1 MASFLEAA
9 KTRLAGQTPVPP
21 DVDKN
26 IQRGRHRLRQIA
38 PKNFESWRFY
48 RGDHYVFI
56 DSKGFLQATPTSTNP
71 VDRTGKAPHKVRSK
85 GNIIM
90 DFVDRE
96 VSSAVQR
103 VPSYDVLPSSL
114 DPKKIDA
121 AHLAEKVALYLH
133 YECNLSS
140 VVEKVAK
147 HAVVT
152 GEGFAWPYWEPS
164 TGEICV
170 RVYGAN
176 EVFWEPGV
184 RFEDSKWWCIEQA
197 RSIDEI
203 KDMDGFDGG
212 PLKPDANTSD
222 IYSQRQR
229 MPSPSNLVM
238 VTDYFQ
244 RPTKKNPN
252 GQWLTIANGR
262 QVVPQQPY
270 PCFDKDGKVCDDP
283 VLIKLHYSMDPDAD
297 RDQGL
302 VDHLKDPMRV
312 VNDCRNKALEA
323 KNLGLVP
330 QIITQRGNWAPNQPR
345 TDEPGAIFEV
355 NDASPNAV
363 RWIDPPPPELF
374 VQLQQIESRALDLMR
389 TIAAQPDI
397 SPQQSGDAIQA
408 QNAMFAPRR
417 ELFLGNVARCYEDLM
432 HRCLWLV
439 QQYWTV
445 GQTLRIE
452 GLFGLDPIEGF
463 KGADLSGEIDVRVRP
478 ESISP
483 LTRDALEQKLNFYA
497 QMGWI
502 DPQKAIAAVQAGTA
516 EGIVQSY
523 ELQIRSEQRNIQ
535 RAVALAG
542 TLTPYATAEDFAKAA
557 VPIAK
562 PYENQKLRMSILT
575 DFFASPAWDNLPP
588 EVQHVLEV
596 LYQQREALMQQ
607 EVMQQAQ
614 QTAMMAQQLGS
625 TNAARPTQPGAGTNM
640 PSPPQ
645 QPQGSPAT
653 SPTA

>member
-1 MASFLEAA
+1 MSSIVEAA
-9 KTRLAGQTPVPP
+9 KAVFGGAPLPSDAQ
-21 DVDKN
+21 KN

-38 PKNFESWRFY
+38 PRNFESWRFY
-48 RGDHYVFI
+48 RGDHYVYI

-85 GNIIM
+85 GNLIM
-90 DFVDRE
+90 DIVDRE
-96 VSSAVQR
+96 VSTAVQR

-140 VVEKVAK
+140 VGEKVAK

-152 GEGFAWPYWEPS
+152 GEGFAWPYWEPD
-164 TGEICV
+164 TGKICV
-170 RVYGAN
+170 RTYGAN

-184 RFEDSKWWCIEQA
+184 RFEDSPWYGIDQA
-197 RSIDEI
+197 RSIDEVRNL
-203 KDMDGFDGG
+203 DGFDGK
-212 PLKPDANTSD
+212 PLKADANTSD

-229 MPSPSNLVM
+229 MPNPNNLIM
-238 VTDYFQ
+238 VSDYFE
-244 RPTKKNPN
+244 RPSKRNPN
-252 GQWLTIANGR
+252 GRWLVMANGR
-262 QVVPQQPY
+262 QIVPERPY
-270 PCFDKDGKVCDDP
+270 PCYDSDGKVCDDP
-283 VLIKLHYSMDPDAD
+283 VLIKLHYSMDPDSD

-302 VDHLKDPMRV
+302 VEHLKDPMRV
-312 VNDCRNKALEA
+312 INDCRNKALEA

-345 TDEPGAIFEV
+345 TDEPGAVYEV

-374 VQLQQIESRALDLMR
+374 VQLQAIASQAEDMMR

-408 QNAMFAPRR
+408 QNATFAPRR
-417 ELFLGNVARCYEDLM
+417 ELFLTNVARFYEEMM

-463 KGADLSGEIDVRVRP
+463 KGASLCDELDVRVKP
-478 ESISP
+478 ETISP
-483 LTRDALEQKLNFYA
+483 LTREALEQKLNFYA

-502 DPQKAIAAVQAGTA
+502 DPQRAIAAVQAGSA

-523 ELQIRSEQRNIQ
+523 ELQIRSEQMNIQ

-542 TLTPYATAEDFAKAA
+542 TLTPYASPADFAKAA

-562 PYENQKLRMSILT
+562 PYENQKLRMSVLT

-588 EVQHVLEV
+588 PVQQVLETLYAQRKV
-596 LYQQREALMQQ
+596 LVQR

-614 QTAMMAQQLGS
+614 ETAMMAQQLGS

-653 SPTA
+653 PITA